1 MSNLISTSSIAS
13 GSIIYPEHVLRSIQ
27 ALRGETDTLFILSGS
42 LVVSASDVRYPN
54 LLENSTPTALI
65 AYNTSS
71 GNFYWTVSSNST
83 NPSAYVATG
92 SVNGNVLTF
101 TKGDNTTFD
110 LTVSSTASSAT
121 SLITASISNNTL
133 TFTKSDNSTFNLT
146 IASSSYALNSTS
158 ASYASN
164 ADLLDGLNSTS
175 FVLNSQT
182 SSMTVL
188 SASFAVNSSSS
199 LRAVSSSYAV
209 TASYALNA
217 GGSGG
222 TSFYQIV
229 LNMASGV
236 IDIGGTPIA
245 SVLGPNGE
253 NKATLEGLGWTF
265 NTPTSTRL
273 TVGRPG
279 SKQIQPLINIMTHG
293 NNAGNIYSRVPSGT
307 STGAFSAVQTLA
319 TGNYTTL
326 DIYAINNTNTGC
338 VSSGATTVMVT
349 FGLIS

>member
-13 GSIIYPEHVLRSIQ
+13 GSIIFPEHVLRSIQ

-54 LLENSTPTALI
+54 LLENPTPTAFI
-65 AYNTSS
+65 AFNTSS
-71 GNFYWTVSSNST
+71 GNFYWTTNQSSTS
-83 NPSAYVATG
+83 PSAYVSTG
-92 SVNGNVLTF
+92 SVSGNTLTF
-101 TKGDNTTFD
+101 TKGDNTTFN
-110 LTVSSTASSAT
+110 LTVSATGSSAT
-121 SLITASISNNTL
+121 SIVTASISSNIL
-133 TFTKSDNSTFNLT
+133 TFTKGDNSTFNLT
-146 IASSSYALNSTS
+146 IASS
-158 ASYASN
+158 SYASN

-188 SASFAVNSSSS
+188 SASFAANASSS

-222 TSFYQIV
+222 TSFYQIT
-229 LNMASGV
+229 LNMSGGI

-253 NKATLEGLGWTF
+253 NKATLEGLGWSF
-265 NTPTSTRL
+265 STPTSTRL
-273 TVGRPG
+273 TVGRPA
-279 SKQIQPLINIMTHG
+279 SSQVQPLINIMTHG
-293 NNAGNIYSRVPSGT
+293 NNSGNVFSKAPTGQ

-319 TGNYTTL
+319 TGAYTTFDL
-326 DIYAINNTNTGC
+326 YSISNTNTGC
-338 VSSGATTVMVT
+338 ASSGPTTVIVT
-349 FGLIS
+349 FGLIG

>member
-54 LLENSTPTALI
+54 LLENPLPTAFI
-65 AYNTSS
+65 AFNTSS
-71 GNFYWTVSSNST
+71 GNFYWTTNQSSTS
-83 NPSAYVATG
+83 PSAYVSTG
-92 SVNGNVLTF
+92 SVSGTTLTF
-101 TKGDNTTFD
+101 TKGDN
-110 LTVSSTASSAT
+110 
-121 SLITASISNNTL
+121 
-133 TFTKSDNSTFNLT
+133 STFNVT
-146 IASSSYALNSTS
+146 IASS
-158 ASYASN
+158 SYASN

-175 FVLNSQT
+175 FVLNSQI

-188 SASFAVNSSSS
+188 SASFASNASSS

-222 TSFYQIV
+222 IEMYQIV
-229 LNMASGV
+229 LNMSSGI
-236 IDIGGTPIA
+236 IDTGGTPIA

-253 NKATLEGLGWTF
+253 NKATLEGLGWSF
-265 NTPTSTRL
+265 STPTATRL
-273 TVGRPG
+273 TVGRPA
-279 SKQIQPLINIMTHG
+279 SKQVQPLINIMTHG
-293 NNAGNIYSRVPSGT
+293 NNSGNVYSRVPSGL
-307 STGAFSAVQTLA
+307 SPGAFAAIQTLT

-326 DIYAINNTNTGC
+326 DVYAINNTNTGC
-338 VSSGATTVMVT
+338 APAGATTVLTT

>member
-54 LLENSTPTALI
+54 LLENPTPTAFI
-65 AYNTSS
+65 AFNTSS
-71 GNFYWTVSSNST
+71 GNFYWTTNQSSTS
-83 NPSAYVATG
+83 PSAYVATG
-92 SVNGNVLTF
+92 SANGNILTF

-110 LTVSSTASSAT
+110 LTVSATGSSAT
-121 SLITASISNNTL
+121 SLITASISGTTL
-133 TFTKSDNSTFNLT
+133 TFTKGDNSTFNVT
-146 IASSSYALNSTS
+146 IASSSYALNSTN
-158 ASYASN
+158 ALN
-164 ADLLDGLNSTS
+164 ADLLDGLNSTA

-188 SASFAVNSSSS
+188 SASFAANASSS

-253 NKATLEGLGWTF
+253 NKTTLEGLGWTF
-265 NTPTSTRL
+265 NAPTTTRL
-273 TVGRPG
+273 TIGRPG
-279 SKQIQPLINIMTHG
+279 SKQVQPLVNVTTHG
-293 NNAGNIYSRVPSGT
+293 NNANSVYTRVPSAT
-307 STGAFSAVQTLA
+307 STTGFAAMQTVSGA
-319 TGNYTTL
+319 NYTTL
-326 DIYAINNTNTGC
+326 DVTSINNTNTGC
-338 VSSGATTVMVT
+338 ASSGATTVVVT